1 MKEKFTK
8 KNIGLAI
15 LLFLVISQFFKID
28 KVNHD
33 VHSDQDFLSITNPTE
48 KVATMIKNQCYD
60 CHSNESTY
68 PWYSDYAP
76 LSWWVKS
83 NVNGA
88 REKINFSTWGLLPE
102 KKRIG
107 FTQEIVEALEEGEMP
122 VAIYVWGHEK
132 AQFSDEDNKALLD
145 WFKNQ

>member
-8 KNIGLAI
+8 KNIGIAIVLFLAI
-15 LLFLVISQFFKID
+15 AQFFKID
-28 KVNHD
+28 KVNPE
-33 VHSDQDFLSITNPTE
+33 VHSDQDFLSVTNPPE

-68 PWYSDYAP
+68 PWYADYAP
-76 LSWWVKS
+76 LSWWVKY

-88 REKINFSTWGLLPE
+88 REKMNFSTWGLLPE

-132 AQFSDEDNKALLD
+132 AQFPDEDNKALLD

>member
-8 KNIGLAI
+8 KNIGIAI

-28 KVNHD
+28 KVNPE